1 MRHRNTGRRL
11 DMNSSQRDALFRNMA
26 TSLFLHG
33 SIRTTTPRARELRR
47 YAERLLSI
55 GKRAPSVADLATL
68 SGAELAQAQADR
80 VAAIRRLT
88 SVLQDSAA
96 VEKVMGEY
104 AERFRTRP
112 GGYTRVVKLARKRPG
127 DNADM
132 AIVQLVEAYDSPV
145 SASREA
151 SDAAPAASAPT
162 EQAPASE

>member
-80 VAAIRRLT
+80 VAAIRRLS

-132 AIVQLVEAYDSPV
+132 AIVQLVEAY
-145 SASREA
+145 E
-151 SDAAPAASAPT
+151 APAAAGEPAET
-162 EQAPASE
+162 EQAPAAPAE